1 VSASR
6 RRPRSRRRASWPTRG
21 PVRRAVFTDRAARG
35 WKCRGE
41 RSAKWSTQI
50 RGSPR
55 WGGALSTWTG
65 GGPRGRGGGPRGRE
79 AAPRGRGGAP
89 LGRGAVPRGRGGAPL
104 GRGAVPRGRGGA
116 PLGKERPPRGR
127 EGTSRGRRRGAIRSL
142 DVPRGVVRSLWE
154 TEPSARAPFSLVAM
168 VTRAAASAP
177 E

>member
-1 VSASR
+1 MSASR

-104 GRGAVPRGRGGA
+104 G
-116 PLGKERPPRGR
+116 KERPPRGR